1 MLKEVVM
8 PELVDLKMIELLEKF
23 EEDINKIQET
33 RSAKLFKTANVDLQ
47 NIYNYHL
54 LNDKAFKRV
63 QTNLKNL
70 YTSFNYAAV
79 IVNDALKKRSMDK
92 ESAELLDECLE
103 VMLRCCIVIQNTLK
117 KKKK

>member
-8 PELVDLKMIELLEKF
+8 PELENLKMLELIEKF
-23 EEDINKIQET
+23 EEDINNIQET
-33 RSAKLFKTANVDLQ
+33 RSAKLFKVANVDLQ

-54 LNDKAFKRV
+54 LNDRAFKKI
-63 QTNLKNL
+63 QMNLKNL

-92 ESAELLDECLE
+92 ENAELLDECLE
-103 VMLRCCIVIQNTLK
+103 VMLRCCFVIENVLKNK
-117 KKKK
+117 KK